1 MNKTPRSG
9 TRLREV
15 LAAAAIALAL
25 WFVNA
30 IGPVDQLIWTAQSK
44 LSSTEASGEI
54 VFVGSDED
62 LTDPRFPER
71 RAELARA
78 LERLATTSVD
88 RVYIDVVF
96 ERRSDSA
103 TDARLHAAMKALGD
117 RVYLAQSYETG
128 VDGVERLHKT
138 IPELAAGIAQVGES
152 TWFNY
157 FGNVWDAP
165 YTMAQHGSP
174 LPSIPASMA
183 GVTGPPHES
192 FPIKYSFRLSSIP
205 ILNLDALQ
213 AGTREAQELDR
224 TLAGR
229 IVVIGNAD
237 LAERNTADIPGHIDV
252 PKSLVQ
258 IYAAETL
265 KSGLTGHIRG
275 LPILAFCVF
284 ALCLALYRPLG
295 RWASMAALA
304 LTAGVPAAVIVASLF
319 VVRIDVAPSIA
330 FLAAYWLFRLQ
341 TNWRNRQHMVDPV
354 SGLPTFAALEADKPV
369 ARAQPT
375 IVVGKIHRLDDV
387 KRTLPEEL
395 HSEYIN
401 RVVERLRLNTKD
413 QTFYIGQGHYLA
425 WCVPERDLRLI
436 RDHLEGLR
444 ALLSAPL
451 VVGGGPVDVN
461 MTFSID
467 TSPSPNTAKRLAS
480 AIAAVEQTSEAH
492 NPIAATQIESD
503 EDLLWSISLQARI
516 DAAMENGEIYLVY
529 QPKVLIETG
538 DVVGLEA
545 LVRWNDPQRGPIAP
559 DLFIRQCESAGRM
572 LHLTRFV
579 MREACL
585 AGKEFE
591 AEGRIL
597 PIAVNISA
605 TLLHD
610 WAIVNTLRE
619 VLAETHFA
627 PERLTLEITETYRI
641 SSFEAAG
648 AVMAEISALGPKIS
662 MDDFGV
668 GAASF
673 EALLRLPFSEL
684 KIDRLFV
691 SQVTESAKARGI
703 VKSALRLGKDLRI
716 IVVAEGV
723 EDATTLKM
731 LKELGC
737 VVAQGFGLFR
747 PMPANDILEFQRL
760 ESADRKKA

>member
-1 MNKTPRSG
+1 VNKAPRFDA
-9 TRLREV
+9 RIREV
-15 LAAAAIALAL
+15 IAATAVALVL
-25 WFVNA
+25 LLTNIV
-30 IGPVDQLIWTAQSK
+30 GPLDQVVWGIQSR
-44 LSSTEASGEI
+44 LHPFEPSGEI
-54 VFVGSDED
+54 VFIGTNGEFGDY
-62 LTDPRFPER
+62 RFPER
-71 RAELARA
+71 RRELAHA
-78 LERLATTSVD
+78 LDRLANTKAA
-88 RVYIDVVF
+88 RVYVNFTF
-96 ERRSDSA
+96 ERSSNSAADEELRSA
-103 TDARLHAAMKALGD
+103 MRRLGSRL
-117 RVYLAQSYETG
+117 YLVQSYETAVNG
-128 VDGVERLHKT
+128 VDRLHET
-138 IPELAAGIAQVGES
+138 IPELGAGIRQVGEA
-152 TWFNY
+152 TYFNY
-157 FGNVWDAP
+157 LGYAWDVP
-165 YTMAQHGSP
+165 FTMAEHGST
-174 LPSIPASMA
+174 LPSLPASMA
-183 GVTGPPHES
+183 GTAGPSGET
-192 FPIKYSFRLSSIP
+192 FPVNYGFRRSTIP
-205 ILNLDALQ
+205 NLDLDDVATG
-213 AGTREAQELDR
+213 AVTADDLDR
-224 TLAGR
+224 AVSGR
-229 IVVIGNAD
+229 ILLIGNAD
-237 LAERNTADIPGHIDV
+237 PSGRNAVDIPGYKNV

-258 IYAAETL
+258 VYAAETL
-265 KSGLTGHIRG
+265 KAGLTGHIG
-275 LPILAFCVF
+275 SFPILAFCVL
-284 ALCLALYRPLG
+284 ALCLALCRPLS
-295 RWASMAALA
+295 RWAGVVALA
-304 LTAGVPAAVIVASLF
+304 LTIGLPAAVIAAALF
-319 VVRIDVAPSIA
+319 GIRIDVAPSIA
-330 FLAAYWLFRLQ
+330 FFAVYWLLRVQ
-341 TNWRNRQHMVDPV
+341 TNLRNRQSLVDPG
-354 SGLPTFAALEADKPV
+354 SGLPTFAALEADGSV
-369 ARAQPT
+369 AREQPT
-375 IVVGKIHRLDDV
+375 IVVGKIHRLDDI

-395 HSEYIN
+395 HSEYLN
-401 RVVERLRLNTKD
+401 RVVERLRLNARD

-425 WCVPERDLRLI
+425 WCVPERDLRLL

-451 VVGGGPVDVN
+451 VVGGEPVDVS

-467 TSPSPNTAKRLAS
+467 TSPSSSTAKRLAS
-480 AIAAVEQTSEAH
+480 AVAAVEQTSEAH

-545 LVRWNDPQRGPIAP
+545 LVRWDDPQRGPIAP

-585 AGKEFE
+585 AGKDFE

-610 WAIVNTLRE
+610 WAIVHTLRE

-641 SSFEAAG
+641 SSFETAG
-648 AVMAEISALGPKIS
+648 AVMAEISEIGPKIS

-673 EALLRLPFSEL
+673 EALLRLPFGEL

-691 SQVTESAKARGI
+691 AEVTNNAKARGI
-703 VKSALRLGKDLRI
+703 VKSALKLGKDLRI

-723 EDATTLKM
+723 ENAATLKM

-747 PMPANDILEFQRL
+747 PMRAEDILEFQKPASDGRQ
-760 ESADRKKA
+760 KA